1 MLFRETLIGPRW
13 LAVAG
18 ASTLVFLA
26 IITAISAP
34 VVVGNVEEIGGWV
47 LVLLVAAFVLILG
60 AGFIGLDRRIKVS
73 VSATHIDAH
82 LSLFRVMHIPVS
94 DVAKVEV
101 ADVRLSQAGG
111 LGWRIVGSAQF
122 VLWSSGSAVWLTLT
136 NGGSRVIHS
145 DRSEEL
151 RDAIQSVTQASPAS
165 PMD

>member
-26 IITAISAP
+26 VITAISAP
-34 VVVGNVEEIGGWV
+34 VVVGSVGEIGGWV
-47 LVLLVAAFVLILG
+47 VVLLVAAFVLILG
-60 AGFIGLDRRIKVS
+60 AGFIGLDRRIRVS

-94 DVAKVEV
+94 DVDRVDV
-101 ADVRLSQAGG
+101 ADASPSQAGG
-111 LGWRIVGSAQF
+111 LGWRIVGSDRF

-136 NGGSRVIHS
+136 NGGSRVIRTDHP
-145 DRSEEL
+145 EEL
-151 RDAIQSVTQASPAS
+151 RDAIQSLSQTLRA
-165 PMD
+165 